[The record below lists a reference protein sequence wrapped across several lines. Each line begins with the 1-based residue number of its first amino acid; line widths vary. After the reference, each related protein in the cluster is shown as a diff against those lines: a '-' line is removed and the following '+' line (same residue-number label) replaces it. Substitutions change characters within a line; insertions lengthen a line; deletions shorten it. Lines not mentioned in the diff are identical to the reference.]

1 MGARRRGVSAFTKTI
16 LRSIRGTLG
25 RFLAIMGIV
34 ALGCGFYAG
43 LQMCGPDMRADADR
57 FYDGTN
63 LYDAKVV
70 STLGFGSK
78 DVERIAKVEGVES
91 VMPAM
96 SCDVLTRMGSEQLVL
111 RMSSID
117 VGVANSAT
125 AQDDN
130 TILSDSQT
138 YLNRTFLREGSWP
151 AGDDECVISAD
162 KPDADVGIGD
172 SLEVLY
178 GTSDLDDVLKK
189 RTFKVVGTVSSSLY
203 PYTGSFGSTT
213 LGSGMIGMYAF
224 VRPEAFV
231 DDYPYTEL
239 YVTVEGARDE
249 LSGSDEYE
257 EVVDRVCSRIEDD
270 VDGLAEARLVDVRKE
285 SQEKLDDARSEY
297 EQKKTD
303 AQRELEDAKKKLDD
317 ALDEIEQGEKKLEDG
332 QKEYD
337 DGVAELDASRKKLDD
352 AKRTLESSRQQLA
365 QGRAELERG
374 ESSWQM
380 GKQEL
385 LAKLGLDGQASL
397 AQARSVLEAQKAEL
411 VQGRSQLEAGIAQ
424 ATAGIGEAE
433 AGIAQLEAGIAQLD
447 AQIAQVP
454 EGPQKEALVAQRAAL
469 ATQLEQVR
477 TQLQAAQATK
487 EQLEQ
492 QLAQIPATDELD
504 QGLAGVSQLESS
516 RATLDASAAKLAQ
529 GQKELAA
536 GEEEYASGQKQLAQ
550 GEAELEAAAAELQ
563 KGKSELADGRKAY
576 EDGKKEYEKGRKEA
590 DEKLADAQKKIDDA
604 QKKINDLELPSIY
617 LLDRSLNEGVAT
629 HNADSHRIDSIA
641 DVFPFLFF
649 LVAALVSLTT
659 MTRMVADDRTE
670 IGTYKA
676 LGYSSSR
683 IASKY
688 LCYAGAAGVVGA
700 TVGILVLS
708 QVLPIIVTS
717 SYAII
722 YTVPLHPLPLPIDV
736 GSALAAGGLGVGVTL
751 VATYAAVIACLRE
764 VPATLMLPR
773 APAAG
778 KRILL
783 ERIGPLWRRLSF
795 SWKVTCRN
803 LFRYK
808 RRLAMTVIGI
818 SGCTALLLVGFGLHD
833 AIWDI
838 IDCQYG
844 PILHYNTT
852 IGLNSDAS
860 KVDVDEV
867 VRFLESDEDVQG
879 IINVRQENMQA
890 GSLNS
895 EEDPMRVQVVIPQ
908 SAQSITNAI
917 TFRNRVDGATI
928 TINDDAVVVTEKI
941 SLKYGVGT
949 GDEIILFDQ
958 DDIGNVVGDG
968 HALVI
973 TGVAENYV
981 GNLVYVGRN
990 AWKSVK
996 DEDLVFST
1004 VFCSVDKSESAM
1016 ERLAEDLHDF
1026 ENVSTV
1032 IFSNETIDVYRNM
1045 LSVVD
1050 LVVVLLIVSAGLLAF
1065 IVLYNLTNINI
1076 EERVREIASLKVL
1089 GFTKREVYAYIFREI
1104 MLLALLG
1111 DALGMVLGTF
1121 LETFVV
1127 TTAEVDYVMFGRTIH
1142 PMSYVYGFAIT
1153 LVFTVLILFVMRHKL
1168 DQVNMVE
1175 SLKSVE

>member
-1 MGARRRGVSAFTKTI
+1 MGAQRRGVSAFTKTI
-16 LRSIRGTLG
+16 TRSIRGTLG

-63 LYDAKVV
+63 LYDARVI
-70 STLGFGSK
+70 STLGFGNN
-78 DVERIAKVEGVES
+78 DVKRVAQVEGVES
-91 VMPAM
+91 VMPAK
-96 SCDVLTRMGSEQLVL
+96 SCDVMTRMGSEQLAL
-111 RMSSID
+111 RMGSID
-117 VGVANSAT
+117 VDAAKSAVAQGDCVITSNSKG
-125 AQDDN
+125 
-130 TILSDSQT
+130 
-138 YLNRTFLREGSWP
+138 YLNRVFLREGNWP
-151 AGDDECVISAD
+151 NGDDECVVSAD
-162 KPDADVGIGD
+162 KQAYKVGIGE

-178 GTSDLDDVLKK
+178 GTGDLDDVLHK
-189 RTFKVVGTVSSSLY
+189 RTFKVVGTVSSSIY
-203 PYTGSFGSTT
+203 PYTGSYGSTT

-224 VRPEAFV
+224 VSPDAFV

-239 YVTVEGARDE
+239 YVKVEGAQNK

-257 EVVDRVCSRIEDD
+257 ATVDEVCDRIKKKVDEF
-270 VDGLAEARLVDVRKE
+270 AEVRLKEVRE
-285 SQEKLDDARSEY
+285 EAQTKLDDARAEY
-297 EQKKTD
+297 EEKKAD
-303 AQRELEDAKKKLDD
+303 AKRELDDAKKKLDD
-317 ALDEIEQGEKKLEDG
+317 ALEEIKQGEKKLEDG
-332 QKEYD
+332 QREYD

-352 AKRTLESSRQQLA
+352 AKRTLETSRQQLE
-365 QGRAELERG
+365 QGRKELERG
-374 ESSWQM
+374 ESSWQL

-385 LAKLGLDGQASL
+385 LAKLGMSDQTSL

-411 VQGRSQLEAGIAQ
+411 AQGRSQLEAGIAQ
-424 ATAGIGEAE
+424 AAAGIAQAE
-433 AGIAQLEAGIAQLD
+433 AGIAQLEAGVAQLD
-447 AQIAQVP
+447 AQIAQLP
-454 EGPQKEALVAQRAAL
+454 DGPQKEALIAQREAL
-469 ATQLEQVR
+469 AAQLEQTRVDLA
-477 TQLQAAQATK
+477 TAQATK

-492 QLAQIPATDELD
+492 QLAQLPSTDAID
-504 QGLAGVSQLESS
+504 QGLAGVAQLEGS
-516 RATLDASAAKLAQ
+516 RATLDASAAKLEQ
-529 GQKELAA
+529 GKNELAA
-536 GEEEYASGQKQLAQ
+536 GEAEYSSGQRQLAQ
-550 GEAELEAAAAELQ
+550 GEAELESAAAELQ
-563 KGKSELADGRKAY
+563 KGKAELADGRKSY
-576 EDGKKEYEKGRKEA
+576 EDGKVEYEKGRKEA

-604 QKKINDLELPSIY
+604 QAKINDLELPSIY
-617 LLDRSLNEGVAT
+617 LLDRRQNEGVAT

-659 MTRMVADDRTE
+659 MTRMVGDDRIE

-676 LGYSSSR
+676 LGYSTGR

-688 LCYAGAAGVVGA
+688 LCYAGAAGAVGA
-700 TVGILVLS
+700 TLGILILS

-717 SYAII
+717 SYSII
-722 YTVPLHPLPLPIDV
+722 YTIPLHPLPLPIDA
-736 GSALAAGGLGVGVTL
+736 GSALVAGGLGVGVTL

-783 ERIGPLWRRLSF
+783 ERIGPIWRRLSF

-808 RRLAMTVIGI
+808 RRLTMTVIGI

-852 IGLNSDAS
+852 VGLSSDAS
-860 KVDVDEV
+860 KSDVDKV
-867 VRFLESDEDVQG
+867 VRFLESNNNVQN
-879 IINVRQENMQA
+879 IVSVQQENMRA
-890 GSLNS
+890 GSDVCG
-895 EEDPMRVQVVIPQ
+895 EEPMRVQVVIPQ
-908 SAQSITNAI
+908 SEQSITTAI
-917 TFRNRVDGATI
+917 TFRNRLSGAQIPVDDA
-928 TINDDAVVVTEKI
+928 AVVVTEKI
-941 SLKYGVGT
+941 SLKYGVGV
-949 GDEIILFDQ
+949 GDEIVLFDQ
-958 DDIGNVVGDG
+958 DDIGNAIGDG
-968 HALVI
+968 HRLLI

-990 AWKSVK
+990 AWKSVSN
-996 DEDLVFST
+996 EEPVFST
-1004 VFCSVDKSESAM
+1004 IFCSTANNESAM
-1016 ERLAEDLHDF
+1016 EGLADKLHDF
-1026 ENVSTV
+1026 EHVSTV
-1032 IFSNETIDVYRNM
+1032 IFSNETIDLYRNM

-1050 LVVVLLIVSAGLLAF
+1050 LVVVVLIVSAGLLAF

-1104 MLLALLG
+1104 VLLALLG
-1111 DALGMVLGTF
+1111 DALGMILGTF

-1127 TTAEVDYVMFGRTIH
+1127 TTAEVDYVMFGRSIH
-1142 PMSYVYGFAIT
+1142 PMSYVYGFAVT
-1153 LVFTVLILFVMRHKL
+1153 LVFCGIILFAMRRKL